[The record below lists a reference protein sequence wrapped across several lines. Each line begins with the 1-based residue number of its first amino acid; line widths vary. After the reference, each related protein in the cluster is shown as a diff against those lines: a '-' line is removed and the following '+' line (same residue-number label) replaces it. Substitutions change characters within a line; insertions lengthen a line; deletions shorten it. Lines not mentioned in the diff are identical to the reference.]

1 MKQESLSSKEI
12 IDKIIKS
19 HKSFHNK
26 TVYSQEKYVNRKKQ
40 KFAKYFT
47 VEYLSSS
54 NLLQFLIDKGD
65 IQRVLDMSQESMG
78 MLLNLANIQSEGNYL
93 CMDETVGYWFTF
105 CWKECLAVTR
115 KQIQGQ
121 SHSYSRK

>member
-1 MKQESLSSKEI
+1 MGSKAQELTVEEIEKMKQESLSSKEI

-65 IQRVLDMSQESMG
+65 IPKG
-78 MLLNLANIQSEGNYL
+78 I
-93 CMDETVGYWFTF
+93 GYVSGIDGD
-105 CWKECLAVTR
+105 AVKSCEHPIR
-115 KQIQGQ
+115 RQLSLYG
-121 SHSYSRK
+121 